1 MTWYGFFRALL
12 KPFLY
17 AVCRFDVKGLENIPS
32 DGPFILVANHQS
44 FLDPIIVQTI
54 CRRPLH
60 TLAKSTQFSGRFMGW
75 AMPRVNAIPTRRY
88 RVEPQ
93 AVRVV
98 LRSLAEGKAVG
109 IYPEG
114 ERSWDSGMQPFR
126 RGTIRLLLKAG
137 VPVVPCG
144 VAGAYDVWP
153 RWSKTIRRAR
163 VRVEFGEPIIWP
175 AMNDRAQR
183 NEYLPEATK
192 QLTEVLTRLSRWD
205 IQDRPVSRPPWL
217 LKPES
222 D

>member
-1 MTWYGFFRALL
+1 MTWYGFFRGML
-12 KPFLY
+12 KPFLH
-17 AVCRFDVKGLENIPS
+17 AACCFEVSGLENLPS
-32 DGPFILVANHQS
+32 AGPFILVANHQS

-60 TLAKSTQFSGRFMGW
+60 TLAKSTQFSGKFMGW

-109 IYPEG
+109 VYPEG

-163 VRVEFGEPIIWP
+163 VRVEFGEPICWP
-175 AMNDRAQR
+175 AMDDRAQR

-192 QLTEVLTRLSRWD
+192 QLTDALTKLSSWD
-205 IQDRPVSRPPWL
+205 LQAQPDSRPPWL
-217 LKPES
+217 KGSGS